1 MGLFSMRKQI
11 QQQAELV
18 KQKKTELDHNVNQV
32 KSQTHH
38 LLTSP
43 MAFVSSFAAGATAGW
58 FMLRPKP
65 APTKTEKS
73 QDETKSDAKPASEPH
88 SLISGMT
95 KELVGIGLSLVAA
108 EATRWL
114 SQSLHKQAP
123 PNTGAPEDKGLSP
136 TKLG

>member
-11 QQQAELV
+11 LQQAELV

-58 FMLRPKP
+58 FMLRPRTAP
-65 APTKTEKS
+65 AQTEKS
-73 QDETKSDAKPASEPH
+73 DAEAKSQAKPASEPH

-136 TKLG
+136 TKHG

>member
-11 QQQAELV
+11 LQQAELV
-18 KQKKTELDHNVNQV
+18 KQKKTELDHNVSQV

-73 QDETKSDAKPASEPH
+73 QDETKSDTKTASESH
-88 SLISGMT
+88 SLVAGMT

-114 SQSLHKQAP
+114 SQSLHERPANDQVINEQ
-123 PNTGAPEDKGLSP
+123 NTRSD
-136 TKLG
+136 

>member
-11 QQQAELV
+11 LQQAELV

-65 APTKTEKS
+65 ASTKTEKS
-73 QDETKSDAKPASEPH
+73 QDETESDTTTASESH
-88 SLISGMT
+88 SLVAGMT
-95 KELVGIGLSLVAA
+95 KELAGIGLSLVAA

-114 SQSLHKQAP
+114 NQSLHEQATSTTGTTEDQGLP
-123 PNTGAPEDKGLSP
+123 PANNG
-136 TKLG
+136 

>member
-11 QQQAELV
+11 LQQAELV
-18 KQKKTELDHNVNQV
+18 KQKKTELDHNVSQV

-73 QDETKSDAKPASEPH
+73 QDETKSDTKTASESH
-88 SLISGMT
+88 SLVAGMT
-95 KELVGIGLSLVAA
+95 KELAGIGLSLVAA

-123 PNTGAPEDKGLSP
+123 PNADTLEEQDAPPRSSA
-136 TKLG
+136 